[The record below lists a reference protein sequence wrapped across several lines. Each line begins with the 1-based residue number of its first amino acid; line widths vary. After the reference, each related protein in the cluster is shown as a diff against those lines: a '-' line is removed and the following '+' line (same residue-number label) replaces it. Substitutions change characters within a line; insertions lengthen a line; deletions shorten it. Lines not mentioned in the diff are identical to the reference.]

1 VLQILLS
8 VTVAKQKAAFARND
22 DDSNPSIFVAQM
34 YVLVAGVRKVATKA
48 DLQRRIVR
56 IS

>member
-1 VLQILLS
+1 MQILLS